1 MAFTAHDAALAL
13 RDVPDVE
20 ERLTTNVNGITLMI
34 WALATAGIF
43 LTYGV
48 LDLMNL
54 QDAENWAYAVAWI
67 PFVFGGMAATKHLG
81 RAHHQAL
88 NIGSSDHRWCPSF
101 AVLIGAAGAMLLVT
115 EVWLGLNWGVAL
127 AMLFANGV
135 LLAGFGLFCAG
146 HVRTIHFAFGAFMEV
161 EAIVLGILDF
171 SVAGQTLATAAAAL
185 IGWGVPGILLAHK
198 G

>member
-1 MAFTAHDAALAL
+1 MAFTAQDAAQAL
-13 RDVPDVE
+13 HDVPNVE

-34 WALATAGIF
+34 WALATSGIF

-54 QDAENWAYAVAWI
+54 QDAENWAYAGAWL
-67 PFVFGGMAATKHLG
+67 PFVAAAMLASSHLW

-88 NIGSSDHRWCPSF
+88 NIGGNDHRWWPSF

-115 EVWLGLNWGVAL
+115 EILLDLNWGVAL

-135 LLAGFGLFCAG
+135 LLAGFGVFCSG
-146 HVRTIHFAFGAFMEV
+146 HVRSIHFAFGAFMGI
-161 EAIVLGILDF
+161 EAIAIGLLDLG
-171 SVAGQTLATAAAAL
+171 VGGHTLATAAAAL
-185 IGWGVPGILLAHK
+185 IGWGVPGLLLARK